1 MEGQREEIELVFTR
15 FALPKIYDHFTE
27 EEIRVEDEIIKVQ
40 AFRALTPSFF
50 DLLLSFGYQVKVVS
64 PSHLQNLLVST
75 LKKIFSNMTTCS
87 HISFCILLSG
97 QNIS

>member
-27 EEIRVEDEIIKVQ
+27 EEIRFEDEIIKVQ
-40 AFRALTPSFF
+40 TFRALTPAFF